1 MVPGN
6 EKNTCRHLQQLYHK
20 QLIKRFVFVQGK
32 NFTEFYYYLDNT
44 EALDLFVDH
53 GVNGDDLQW
62 NEVRRNRE
70 KRYCD
75 AIDPKRSA
83 DMQGQLA
90 FLSKPVQFFG
100 MLVLSQSVPKC
111 WL

>member
-20 QLIKRFVFVQGK
+20 QLINRFAFVQGK

-90 FLSKPVQFFG
+90 FLSKPVQFF
-100 MLVLSQSVPKC
+100 
-111 WL
+111 